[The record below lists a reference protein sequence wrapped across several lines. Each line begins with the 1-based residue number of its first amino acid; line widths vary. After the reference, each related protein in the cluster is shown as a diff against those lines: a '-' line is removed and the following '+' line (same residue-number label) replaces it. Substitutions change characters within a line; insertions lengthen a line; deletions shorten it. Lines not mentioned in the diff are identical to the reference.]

1 MKKKILLLLI
11 IIILTGCQVNA
22 DISINYDYTVDEKIN
37 VLFDNELASNFNSP
51 KEYAKSYLEYYN
63 PVIKLKDYNYDIEEK
78 KDKSSVI
85 FTKKSKNIC
94 DSINYGLFIIYLYDS
109 IKCTENEYYMEIK
122 SVGTQSVSAPSNE
135 KKFNVESLKL
145 KVKLPISAEENNAD
159 EVKDNV
165 YSWYYDENSLRSK
178 NLYLKVDKTKL
189 EENRKNMEEKIKN
202 DKRND
207 KILTILCFLLPIIII
222 GIISVILFKKY
233 KSNKIEY

>member
-1 MKKKILLLLI
+1 MKKKILFLLI
-11 IIILTGCQVNA
+11 IVILTGCQVNA
-22 DISINYDYTVDEKIN
+22 DVNINYDYTVDEKID
-37 VLFDNELASNFNSP
+37 VLFDNELAVNFNSS

-63 PVIKLKDYNYDIEEK
+63 PVIKLKDYDYDIEEK
-78 KDKSSVI
+78 KDTSSVI

-94 DSINYGLFIIYLYDS
+94 DSINYSLFTIYLYDN
-109 IKCTENEYYMEIK
+109 IECTENEYYMEIK
-122 SVGTQSVSAPSNE
+122 SVGNQSVSAPSNE

-145 KVKLPISAEENNAD
+145 NIKLPIVAEENNAD
-159 EVKDNV
+159 EIKDNV

-189 EENRKNMEEKIKN
+189 EENRKNIEEKIKN

-233 KSNKIEY
+233 KSNKIEC